1 MLTPAV
7 KGLRAQC
14 LGFFSLGLYTLSL
27 TTHRA
32 LCKCLA
38 AFTSAEGGMW
48 AWGRAKL
55 YGKAAAVSQPASSP
69 ALGSCF
75 SVLKSFTAYCAS
87 PAC

>member
-55 YGKAAAVSQPASSP
+55 YGKAAAEFHSQPP
-69 ALGSCF
+69 
-75 SVLKSFTAYCAS
+75 VLPLVAAFPC
-87 PAC
+87 